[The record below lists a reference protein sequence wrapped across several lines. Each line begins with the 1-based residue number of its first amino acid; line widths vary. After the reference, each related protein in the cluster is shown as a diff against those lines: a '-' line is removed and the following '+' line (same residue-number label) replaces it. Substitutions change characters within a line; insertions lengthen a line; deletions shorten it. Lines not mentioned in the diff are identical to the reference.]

1 MQRTDSLEK
10 NSDAGKDWR
19 WEEKGPTEEEM
30 MNGITCMM
38 DMSLSMLQEL
48 VKDREAWHAAA
59 YGVTKSRTR
68 LKTELWLNPE
78 SEEEV

>member
-38 DMSLSMLQEL
+38 DMSLSRLWEL
-48 VKDREAWHAAA
+48 VVDREASCCSPW
-59 YGVTKSRTR
+59 GCK
-68 LKTELWLNPE
+68 E
-78 SEEEV
+78 SDMAERPNWNEEP